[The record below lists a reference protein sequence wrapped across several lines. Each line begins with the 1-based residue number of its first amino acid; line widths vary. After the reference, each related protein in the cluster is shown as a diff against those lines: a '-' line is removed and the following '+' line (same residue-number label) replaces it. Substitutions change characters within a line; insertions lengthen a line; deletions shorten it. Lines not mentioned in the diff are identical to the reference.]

1 MKADDDNASYGRS
14 GARVNVCDN
23 CVGSNKRSVGYGGM
37 EYVKWGGSRVA
48 TRLESSNIYNL
59 KIVLPTTL
67 LPATTS
73 YR

>member
-1 MKADDDNASYGRS
+1 MPADDDNASYGGNS
-14 GARVNVCDN
+14 ARVNDRDN
-23 CVGSNKRSVGYGGM
+23 CVGSDKSVEYGGM
-37 EYVKWGGSRVA
+37 EYVKWGGDIVA

>member
-1 MKADDDNASYGRS
+1 MTADDNASYGGS
-14 GARVNVCDN
+14 GARVNDCDN
-23 CVGSNKRSVGYGGM
+23 CVGSDKSVGYGGIK
-37 EYVKWGGSRVA
+37 YVKWGGNRVA
-48 TRLESSNIYNL
+48 TRLECSNIYNL